1 MNLAKTRIGEIALK
15 EAVKYML
22 KDPENNIPKL
32 INWADKICI
41 REQDKKYVK
50 SVKRYLDDKESNW
63 YKYAYKL
70 FTEVHP
76 NVKEK
81 IGINYFLNATFFGI
95 PIQLENEKKYN
106 CNIPWAILIDPTS
119 ACNLKCKGCWAGEYN
134 TWNLSYEE
142 LDKIITQGKELGI
155 YMYIFS
161 GGEPL
166 IRKKDIVRLCEKH
179 DDCAFLSFTNGTL
192 VDEEFAKDLQRIGNF
207 SLAFSVEGFKNETD
221 FRRGE
226 GSFDAV
232 MKAMDILKKAGI
244 IFGFSTCYHRYN
256 TEAVASKEY
265 IDLMI
270 EKGCR
275 FGWYF
280 TYVPVGRDS
289 DTDFMATPQQ
299 RAFMYKRINEI
310 RATEPIFVLDFWND
324 GEFSGGC
331 IAGGKRYF
339 HINANGDCE
348 PCAFIHY
355 SNVNIKD
362 HTLLEVL
369 QSPLFMAYRRNI
381 PFNHNHLRPCPL
393 LDNPQILKTMVHDS
407 QAYSTQVLD
416 DETVDELAA
425 KIEPKAIK
433 WAQVAESLWQE
444 KHEKAQN
451 S

>member
-1 MNLAKTRIGEIALK
+1 
-15 EAVKYML
+15 ML
-22 KDPENNIPKL
+22 
-32 INWADKICI
+32 
-41 REQDKKYVK
+41 
-50 SVKRYLDDKESNW
+50 
-63 YKYAYKL
+63 
-70 FTEVHP
+70 
-76 NVKEK
+76 
-81 IGINYFLNATFFGI
+81 
-95 PIQLENEKKYN
+95 
-106 CNIPWAILIDPTS
+106 
-119 ACNLKCKGCWAGEYN
+119 AGEYN

-289 DTDFMATPQQ
+289 DTD
-299 RAFMYKRINEI
+299 
-310 RATEPIFVLDFWND
+310 
-324 GEFSGGC
+324 
-331 IAGGKRYF
+331 
-339 HINANGDCE
+339 
-348 PCAFIHY
+348 
-355 SNVNIKD
+355 
-362 HTLLEVL
+362 
-369 QSPLFMAYRRNI
+369 
-381 PFNHNHLRPCPL
+381 
-393 LDNPQILKTMVHDS
+393 
-407 QAYSTQVLD
+407 
-416 DETVDELAA
+416 
-425 KIEPKAIK
+425 
-433 WAQVAESLWQE
+433 LWQHHSKGPLCIRE
-444 KHEKAQN
+444 
-451 S
+451 